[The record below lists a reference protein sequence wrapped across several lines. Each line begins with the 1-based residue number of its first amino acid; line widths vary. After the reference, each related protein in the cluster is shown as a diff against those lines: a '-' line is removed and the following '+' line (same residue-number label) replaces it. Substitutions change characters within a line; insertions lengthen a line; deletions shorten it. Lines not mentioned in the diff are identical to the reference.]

1 VAISQKR
8 PATPGPVLLDI
19 ALFGEFRLSLDG
31 RPGRLS
37 APPKAKLVLA
47 NLLLHHGTVERE
59 RIAFA
64 LWPDARETEGRAN
77 LRRHLYHL
85 QRALP
90 TRCSGTPWLSTSE
103 NSVSWIDGTDVRVD
117 TFEFERLANDVQKRS
132 TALDLYRGDLLEN
145 SDEEWLA
152 PHRARLR
159 ARYLALLEELLV
171 EARRDRR
178 FEQARAYAEKLLV
191 TDPWREDALRQL
203 MAIRYESGDRGGAL
217 HDYERF
223 AASLDEEL
231 GVPPMP
237 ETRALPRTFRHSAC
251 RTRRRARGTAGML
264 VANDRRAARDRTRRG
279 RSRHR

>member
-159 ARYLALLEELLV
+159 ARYLAKSFWSKHGE
-171 EARRDRR
+171 
-178 FEQARAYAEKLLV
+178 
-191 TDPWREDALRQL
+191 T
-203 MAIRYESGDRGGAL
+203 
-217 HDYERF
+217 
-223 AASLDEEL
+223 AASSRLEPTRRSFWLPTL
-231 GVPPMP
+231 GVK
-237 ETRALPRTFRHSAC
+237 TRCANSWRSA
-251 RTRRRARGTAGML
+251 TKAATA
-264 VANDRRAARDRTRRG
+264 AARCTITNDSPRVWTKNSAFRRC
-279 RSRHR
+279 RKRVRCAIAF